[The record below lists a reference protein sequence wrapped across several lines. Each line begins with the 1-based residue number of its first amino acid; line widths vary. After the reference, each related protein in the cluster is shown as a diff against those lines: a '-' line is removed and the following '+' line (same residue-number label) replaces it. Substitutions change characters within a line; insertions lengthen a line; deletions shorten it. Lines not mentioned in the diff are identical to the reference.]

1 MSLVNPWLNFGQSW
15 STLGQQSLSPAGLA
29 GVACALVTPSMV
41 SKPTVWVAYPPSQQ
55 VVVALEALQVCRC
68 TGMSGGDGEKKQGYR
83 DGLNHCRHVYQEA
96 QDMLF
101 GLQARHGVLASL
113 SVDLRLAGL
122 VEAWAAG
129 CTWDQL
135 MTDCSLDDGDV
146 ARVLSRSVDVLK
158 QVSFVGQLPE
168 ATRLAAR
175 RAVNVM
181 DRTPISDL
189 VM

>member
-1 MSLVNPWLNFGQSW
+1 M
-15 STLGQQSLSPAGLA
+15 
-29 GVACALVTPSMV
+29 
-41 SKPTVWVAYPPSQQ
+41 
-55 VVVALEALQVCRC
+55 
-68 TGMSGGDGEKKQGYR
+68 
-83 DGLNHCRHVYQEA
+83 
-96 QDMLF
+96 
-101 GLQARHGVLASL
+101 LASL
-113 SVDLRLAGL
+113 NVDLRLAGL

-129 CTWDQL
+129 CTWEQL

-168 ATRLAAR
+168 ATRTAAR
-175 RAVNVM
+175 RAVGAM